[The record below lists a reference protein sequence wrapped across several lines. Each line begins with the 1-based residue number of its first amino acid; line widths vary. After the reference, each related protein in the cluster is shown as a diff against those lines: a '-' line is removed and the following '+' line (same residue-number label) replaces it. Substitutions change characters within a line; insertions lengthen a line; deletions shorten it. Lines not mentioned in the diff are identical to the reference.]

1 MNGGEL
7 VSLVMPAYNHARF
20 IEEAV
25 QSVINQTHEN
35 IEFLVLDD
43 GSSDGT
49 FEALQKMRPACEKR
63 FARVVMERQAN
74 QGTAL
79 TVKRLFSQ
87 AEGRFVTSLAS
98 DDVLHSDY
106 VRVCHDFLS
115 KNNDY
120 GAVNV
125 ESDLIDEGSRPIYLS
140 RYFKKISSKEA
151 ACYMTFGDFVRHI
164 HRDIDFNSDEFGRY
178 ENLLRGNHIQQ
189 GVFYRRELVDPAIC
203 FTEKAPLED
212 WFLALQLAKKTRIKF
227 IEAPPLYH
235 YRWHGRNIS
244 KQNSLMKVLAKR
256 TLGHEV
262 QLVAESGNPDLQKR
276 FQSAFPYDRFFIKS
290 FWLAV
295 FRRHT
300 LEGAEMM
307 FKIWGLPA
315 LAIPEKLVGWLKKD
329 LF

>member
-1 MNGGEL
+1 MSGAEL

-25 QSVINQTHEN
+25 RSVMDQTYEN

-43 GSSDGT
+43 GSGDAT

-79 TVKRLFSQ
+79 TLNRLFSQ
-87 AEGRFVTSLAS
+87 AEGRFLTALAS

-115 KNNDY
+115 KNKDY

-125 ESDLIDEGSRPIYLS
+125 ESDLIDEQSNPIYLN
-140 RYFKKISSKEA
+140 RYFKKVSYRPGARHK
-151 ACYMTFGDFVRHI
+151 TFGDYLRHTYKN
-164 HRDIDFNSDEFGRY
+164 IDFKSDEFGRY

-189 GVFYRRELVDPAIC
+189 GLFYRRELIDPSAC

-235 YRWHGRNIS
+235 YRWHDRNTI
-244 KQNSLMKVLAKR
+244 KQNSLMKVMAKR
-256 TLGHEV
+256 TLRHEA
-262 QLVAESGNPDLQKR
+262 QMVAESGDSGLQKR
-276 FQSAFPYDRFFIKS
+276 FQDAFPYDRFFIKS
-290 FWLAV
+290 LGLLV

-300 LEGAEMM
+300 LEGAAMM

-315 LAIPEKLVGWLKKD
+315 LAIPEKLVAWLKKA
-329 LF
+329 LN